1 MGALHLGRQTLFF
14 LKKKTGD
21 LFSHHRPCIRCQ
33 FSSKTGDLF
42 LLISH
47 HTRSLGARP
56 LFPVCK
62 KIPLLLWGP
71 LFGRACWTCLNSPL
85 NTIQPNP
92 GNPVPTT
99 GYPVPKPGNKSTHY
113 LIRSRLIVGSA
124 LDMLSVFVLDRCLQV
139 GETSSFHRNLHQFFA
154 AKLFW
159 TMSADICLFVDGV
172 SRVTWICLSTS
183 RLGRINHSLQ
193 FRHHAAMLR
202 HLQQHVVAP
211 SGNAVIQKCER
222 KMVRNIKLQ
231 FH

>member
-1 MGALHLGRQTLFF
+1 MSGVSSQKLETFFCSSFITLVHSGLAHYFQYAKKFRFF
-14 LKKKTGD
+14 CGGP
-21 LFSHHRPCIRCQ
+21 F
-33 FSSKTGDLF
+33 
-42 LLISH
+42 
-47 HTRSLGARP
+47 
-56 LFPVCK
+56 
-62 KIPLLLWGP
+62 LWGP